1 MLRAIFLVK
10 LRWVEYLFLNQSI
23 DQSINILNFVS
34 DVSDEEES
42 NWMRFARSA
51 ERYSEQNLI
60 VGQDRGQLY
69 FTSTRTINP
78 RQELRVWYSPEYAE
92 ARGLKVLRPSP
103 EDLGKFFLDY
113 LFIYM

>member
-1 MLRAIFLVK
+1 MYF
-10 LRWVEYLFLNQSI
+10 
-23 DQSINILNFVS
+23 IL

-42 NWMRFARSA
+42 NWIRFARSA

-60 VGQDRGQLY
+60 VRQDRGQLY

-113 LFIYM
+113 LFICST

>member
-1 MLRAIFLVK
+1 
-10 LRWVEYLFLNQSI
+10 
-23 DQSINILNFVS
+23 
-34 DVSDEEES
+34 
-42 NWMRFARSA
+42 MRFARSA

-60 VGQDRGQLY
+60 LRQERGQLY

-103 EDLGKFFLDY
+103 EDLGKFFPDY
-113 LFIYM
+113 LLYIIIYLYVLLSRIYHSLRHLLRKNFNLKSVHFKDTVGRSSVHSKL

>member
-1 MLRAIFLVK
+1 
-10 LRWVEYLFLNQSI
+10 
-23 DQSINILNFVS
+23 
-34 DVSDEEES
+34 
-42 NWMRFARSA
+42 MRFARSA

-60 VGQDRGQLY
+60 LRQERGQLY

-113 LFIYM
+113 LFTTLFIYMNYLSRIYYSCKTKKLLQETTNN

>member
-1 MLRAIFLVK
+1 
-10 LRWVEYLFLNQSI
+10 
-23 DQSINILNFVS
+23 
-34 DVSDEEES
+34 
-42 NWMRFARSA
+42 MRFARSA

-60 VGQDRGQLY
+60 LRQERGQLY

-103 EDLGKFFLDY
+103 EDLGKFFQDY
-113 LFIYM
+113 LFICLFIYYLYVLLFT